1 MEKIA
6 VFVNDA
12 PHARRILQPLLNGES
27 PVHWIVVAYAPTLS
41 RHIGR
46 WVTHSARE
54 QWRQRWAADCF
65 EQIELDLKANPR
77 NRLEKIIATRPPVEM
92 ASRLEARLGR
102 LRLLDARRPR
112 LGKPEAPLTDAQAAT
127 EAGWTLPLAAT
138 TGLSAMLSL
147 AD

>member
-12 PHARRILQPLLNGES
+12 SHARRLLQPLLNGEN
-27 PVHWIVVAYAPTLS
+27 PVHWIVVAYAPVLS

-46 WVTHSARE
+46 WVTQSARE

-65 EQIELDLKANPR
+65 EQIEIDLKANPR
-77 NRLEKIIATRPPVEM
+77 NKVEKLLATRPPIEM

-112 LGKPEAPLTDAQAAT
+112 LGKPEAPLTTAQLAS
-127 EAGWTLPLAAT
+127 EPSWTLPLAAT